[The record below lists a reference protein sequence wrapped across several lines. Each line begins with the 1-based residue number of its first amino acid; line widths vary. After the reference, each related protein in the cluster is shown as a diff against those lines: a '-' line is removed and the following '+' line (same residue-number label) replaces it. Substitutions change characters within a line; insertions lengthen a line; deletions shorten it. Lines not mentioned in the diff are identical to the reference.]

1 MRVFVTGGNGFIG
14 SAVVRELEKT
24 GRRAVCLLRET
35 SRTDRIEA
43 LSFDR
48 APGDVRDIDSLRA
61 AMRTCDATIHLAAPG
76 GWDHDDPALLR
87 AVIEDG
93 TRNVLTVASELPRHR
108 VVVVSS
114 TAAINASN
122 TPTVFD
128 ERAEFTVS
136 DPSLHYAHAKHR
148 AEIIAR
154 EAHERGVPV
163 IIVNPAEVYGPG
175 DTALGTARNLMDFAT
190 ETPVLVCSGG
200 TSVVHVEDV
209 ADGILAA
216 LDRGRPGER
225 YILGG
230 ENLTIRQLAELVL
243 YVLGRRAPIVTVPN
257 AIARAGSRLAV
268 ALHLPLPY
276 NPHVVPYATR
286 YWFVDNTKSRR
297 ELGVTFRS
305 ARDTIQAT
313 IEWLE
318 RAGHLSRR
326 PVELAASSAW
336 RP

>member
-14 SAVVRELEKT
+14 AEVVRGLEQT
-24 GRRAVCLLRET
+24 GRHVVCLLRAT
-35 SRTDRIEA
+35 SRVDRIDGVSFERA
-43 LSFDR
+43 L
-48 APGDVRDIDSLRA
+48 GDVRDVESLRA
-61 AMRTCDATIHLAAPG
+61 PMRTCDATIHLAAPG

-108 VVVVSS
+108 VVLVSS
-114 TAAINASN
+114 TAAIDASD

-148 AEIIAR
+148 AEVAAR
-154 EAHERGVPV
+154 AAYERGVAV
-163 IIVNPAEVYGPG
+163 IVVNPAEVYGPG
-175 DTALGTARNLMDFAT
+175 DTALGTARNLIDFAM
-190 ETPVLVCSGG
+190 ETPVLVCRGG

-209 ADGILAA
+209 ATGIVAA

-257 AIARAGSRLAV
+257 AIARAVSRLAV
-268 ALHLPLPY
+268 ALHVPLPY

-286 YWFVDNTKSRR
+286 YWFVDSTKARR

-305 ARDTIQAT
+305 ARETIQST
-313 IEWLE
+313 LDWLE

-326 PVELAASSAW
+326 RSELAVSSAW

>member
-14 SAVVRELEKT
+14 SQVVRELART
-24 GRRAVCLLRET
+24 GRHVLCLLRAT
-35 SRTDRIEA
+35 SRVDRVDGVSFERAVGDVCDIE
-43 LSFDR
+43 SVR
-48 APGDVRDIDSLRA
+48 AP
-61 AMRTCDATIHLAAPG
+61 MRTCDATIHLAAPG

-93 TRNVLTVASELPRHR
+93 TRNVLAVASELPRHR
-108 VVVVSS
+108 VVFVSS
-114 TAAINASN
+114 TAAIDASD

-148 AEIIAR
+148 AELAAR
-154 EAHERGVPV
+154 AAFERGVAV
-163 IIVNPAEVYGPG
+163 VIVNPAEVYGPN
-175 DTALGTARNLMDFAT
+175 DSALGTARNLIDFAT
-190 ETPVLVCSGG
+190 ETPVLVCHGG
-200 TSVVHVEDV
+200 TSIVHVDDV
-209 ADGILAA
+209 ATGVVAA

-243 YVLGRRAPIVTVPN
+243 YVMGRRAPIVTVSN
-257 AIARAGSRLAV
+257 SIARAVSRLAV
-268 ALHLPLPY
+268 ALRLPLPY

-286 YWFVDNTKSRR
+286 YWFVDSTKARR

-305 ARDTIQAT
+305 ARETIQST
-313 IEWLE
+313 LDWLE

-326 PVELAASSAW
+326 PAELAVSSAW